1 MAQFFIHRPIFAWVI
16 ALVIMLAGILTL
28 TKMPIAQYPTIA
40 PPTVTISATYPG
52 ASASTVENTVTQII
66 EQQMN
71 GLDGLRYISSN
82 SAGNGQASIQLNFE
96 QGVDPDIAQV
106 QVQNKLQSA
115 TALLPEDVQRQGVKV
130 TKSGA
135 SFLQVLAFYSESDSL
150 SADDIKD
157 YVNSNISEPLS
168 RVAGVGEVQ
177 VFGGSYA
184 MRIWLDPAK
193 LTSLGITPSD
203 VAAAIRA
210 QNSQVAVGQL
220 GGAPSIEG
228 QVLNA
233 TVNAQSMLTTP
244 EQFKNI
250 FLRNTSDGA
259 QVRLGDVARVELGAD
274 TYQFDSKFNGK
285 PAGGV
290 AIKLATGANALD
302 TSEAVEARMVE
313 LRKNYPTGMKDKLA
327 FDTTPFIK
335 ISIESVVHTLI
346 EAIILVFFVMF
357 LFLQN
362 WRATIIP
369 TMAVPVVVLGTFA
382 IINIFGFSI
391 NTLTMFAMVL
401 AIGLLVDDAIV
412 VVENV
417 ERVMQEDHLDPVAAT
432 ELSMKQITGALI
444 GMTSVLTAVFVPMS
458 FFGGTTGVIYRQ
470 FSITLVTAM
479 VLSLVVAVTFTPAL
493 CATILKQHNPNKK
506 PSNNIFARFFRWF
519 NAAFDRTAEKYQTGV
534 NFMTHH
540 KLFSGI
546 VYAAVIG
553 VLVVLFKMLPSSFLP
568 EEDQGVVMTLVQLPP
583 NATLDRTD
591 KVINTMTH
599 YFMENEKASVESVF
613 SVSGFSFTGIGQNA
627 GLAFVKLKDWEKRT
641 TPEQQIGSLIQRGMA
656 LNMIAKDASYVM
668 PLQLPAM
675 PELGVTAGFNFQLK
689 ASAGQSHE
697 QLLAARNTI
706 LGLAA
711 QDKRLAGVR
720 PNGQEDT
727 PQYQINIDQAQA
739 GAMGVSIADIN
750 STMSM
755 AWGGSYI
762 NDFIDRGRVKKV
774 YVQGEAHARMMPE
787 DLNKWYVRNNKG
799 EMIPFSSFAT
809 GTWTYGSPRLERY
822 NGIASMNIQGSPAP
836 GTSSGDAMLAMEEIV
851 AKLPS
856 MGLQGFD
863 YEWTGLSLEERES
876 GSQAP
881 FLYALSLL
889 IVFLCLAALYESWSV
904 PFSIL
909 LVVPLGVVGAI
920 ILTMFGHT
928 GLFGGITLFGRTY
941 FAPDANLS
949 NNIYFQVALI
959 AVIGLSAKNAILI
972 VEFAKELQEKGESLF
987 DATLH
992 AAKMRLRPII
1002 MTTLAFGFGVLPL
1015 ALSSGAGA
1023 GSQHSVGYGVLGGVI
1038 TSTLL
1043 GIFFI
1048 PVFFVWVRSIFK
1060 YKPKNQNLQE
1070 HKS

>member
-28 TKMPIAQYPTIA
+28 TKMPVAQYPTIA

-52 ASASTVENTVTQII
+52 ASAQTVENTVTQII

-82 SAGNGQASIQLNFE
+82 SAGNGQASINLNFE
-96 QGVDPDIAQV
+96 QGIDPDIAQV

-115 TALLPEDVQRQGVKV
+115 TALLPEDVQRQGVRV

-135 SFLQVLAFYSESDSL
+135 SFMQVVAFYSPDGSL
-150 SADDIKD
+150 SASDIKD

-168 RVAGVGEVQ
+168 RVAGVGEVT

-193 LTSLGITPSD
+193 LTSFNLTPSD
-203 VAAAIRA
+203 VAAAIRS
-210 QNSQVAVGQL
+210 QNAQVAVGQL
-220 GGAPSIEG
+220 GGAPAVQG

-233 TVNAQSMLTTP
+233 TVNAQSMLQTP

-250 FLRNTSDGA
+250 FLKNAADGA
-259 QVRLGDVARVELGAD
+259 QVRLSDVARVELGSD
-274 TYQFDSKFNGK
+274 NYQFDSKFNGN

-302 TSEAVEARMVE
+302 TAAAVEKRLSE
-313 LRKNYPTGMKDKLA
+313 LRVNYPSGLKDKLA
-327 FDTTPFIK
+327 YDTTPFIK
-335 ISIESVVHTLI
+335 LSIESVVHTLI
-346 EAIILVFFVMF
+346 EAVVLVFIVMF

-369 TMAVPVVVLGTFA
+369 TLAVPVVVLGTFA
-382 IINIFGFSI
+382 VINIFGFSI

-417 ERVMQEDHLDPVAAT
+417 ERVMQEEHLEPVPAT
-432 ELSMKQITGALI
+432 EKSMGQISGALI
-444 GMTSVLTAVFVPMS
+444 GITSVLTAVFVPMA

-479 VLSLVVAVTFTPAL
+479 ILSLIVALTFTPAL
-493 CATILKQHNPNKK
+493 CATLLKQHDPNKEQ
-506 PSNNIFARFFRWF
+506 SNSIFARFFRGF
-519 NAAFDRTAEKYQTGV
+519 NSGFEKLSEKYQGGV
-534 NFMTHH
+534 NRMTHH
-540 KLFSGI
+540 KFFSGVIYI
-546 VYAAVIG
+546 VVIAA
-553 VLVVLFKMLPSSFLP
+553 LVGLYKMLPSSFLP

-583 NATLDRTD
+583 SASLERTD
-591 KVINTMTH
+591 KVITTMTD
-599 YFMENEKASVESVF
+599 YFLNKEKEHVESIF
-613 SVSGFSFTGIGQNA
+613 TVSGFSFTGVGQNA
-627 GLAFVKLKDWEKRT
+627 GLAFIKLKDWSERT
-641 TPEQQIGSLIQRGMA
+641 TPESQIGAIIQRGMA
-656 LNMIAKDASYVM
+656 LNMIVKDASYIM

-675 PELGVTAGFNFQLK
+675 PELGVSSGFDIQLK
-689 ASAGQSHE
+689 DVSGQGHE
-697 QLLAARNTI
+697 KLIAARNAI
-706 LGLAA
+706 LGMAS

-727 PQYQINIDQAQA
+727 PQYKITVDQAQA
-739 GAMGVSIADIN
+739 GAMGVSISDIN

-762 NDFIDRGRVKKV
+762 NDFVDRGRVKKV
-774 YVQGEAHARMMPE
+774 YVQGEADTRMMPE

-799 EMIPFSSFAT
+799 EMVPFSAFAK
-809 GTWTYGSPRLERY
+809 GEWTYGSPRLERY
-822 NGIASMNIQGSPAP
+822 NGVSSVNIQGSPAP
-836 GTSSGDAMLAMEEIV
+836 GVSSGDAMLAMEEIIG
-851 AKLPS
+851 KLPS

-863 YEWTGLSLEERES
+863 YEWTGLSLEERDS
-876 GSQAP
+876 GNQTVP
-881 FLYALSLL
+881 LLILSLL
-889 IVFLCLAALYESWSV
+889 IVFLCLSALYESWAIPISV
-904 PFSIL
+904 L
-909 LVVPLGVVGAI
+909 LVVPLGIIGAF
-920 ILTMFGHT
+920 TMTWLGMVIK
-928 GLFGGITLFGRTY
+928 GD
-941 FAPDANLS
+941 PNLS
-949 NNIYFQVALI
+949 FNIYFQVAI
-959 AVIGLSAKNAILI
+959 VAVIGLSAKNAILI
-972 VEFAKELQEKGESLF
+972 VEFAKELQEKGEELF
-987 DATLH
+987 EATLH

-1015 ALSSGAGA
+1015 ALASGAGA

-1038 TSTLL
+1038 SSTLL

-1048 PVFFVWVRSIFK
+1048 PVFFVWIRSIFK
-1060 YKPKNQNLQE
+1060 YKPKTLNTQE
-1070 HKS
+1070 H

>member
-16 ALVIMLAGILTL
+16 ALVIMLAGVITL
-28 TKMPIAQYPTIA
+28 TNMPVAQYPTIA

-52 ASASTVENTVTQII
+52 ASAQTVENTVTQII

-82 SAGNGQASIQLNFE
+82 SAGNGQASINLNFE
-96 QGVDPDIAQV
+96 QGIDPDIAQV

-135 SFLQVLAFYSESDSL
+135 SFMQVVAFYSPDESL
-150 SADDIKD
+150 SASDIKD

-193 LTSLGITPSD
+193 MTSLQVTPSD
-203 VAAAIRA
+203 IATAINA

-220 GGAPSIEG
+220 GGAPSIQG

-233 TVNAQSMLTTP
+233 TVNAQSMLQTP
-244 EQFKNI
+244 EQFRNI
-250 FLRNTSDGA
+250 FLKNTASGA
-259 QVRLGDVARVELGAD
+259 QVRLSDVARVELGSD
-274 TYQFDSKFNGK
+274 NYQFDSKFNGK

-302 TSEAVEARMVE
+302 TAAAVEKRLSE
-313 LRKNYPTGMKDKLA
+313 LRKNYPDGLKDKLA
-327 FDTTPFIK
+327 YDTTPFIK
-335 ISIESVVHTLI
+335 LSIESVVHTLI
-346 EAIILVFFVMF
+346 EAIILVFIVMF

-369 TMAVPVVVLGTFA
+369 TLAVPVVVLGTFA
-382 IINIFGFSI
+382 VINIFGFSI

-417 ERVMQEDHLDPVAAT
+417 ERVMQEEHLDPVVAT
-432 ELSMKQITGALI
+432 EKSMQQISGALVGI
-444 GMTSVLTAVFVPMS
+444 TSVLTAVFVPMA

-479 VLSLVVAVTFTPAL
+479 ILSLIVALTFTPAL
-493 CATILKQHNPNKK
+493 CATLLKQHDANK
-506 PSNNIFARFFRWF
+506 PESNNIFARFFRWF
-519 NAAFDRTAEKYQTGV
+519 NNSFEKLSVKYQGGV
-534 NFMTHH
+534 NRMTHH
-540 KLFSGI
+540 KVFSGV
-546 VYAAVIG
+546 VYLLVIAG
-553 VLVVLFKMLPSSFLP
+553 LVGLYKALPSSFLP
-568 EEDQGVVMTLVQLPP
+568 DEDQGVVMTLVQLPP
-583 NATLDRTD
+583 SASLERTD
-591 KVINTMTH
+591 KVITTMTD
-599 YFMENEKASVESVF
+599 YFMNKEKEHVESIF
-613 SVSGFSFTGIGQNA
+613 TVSGFSFTGVGQNA
-627 GLAFVKLKDWEKRT
+627 GLAFIKLKDWSERT
-641 TPEQQIGSLIQRGMA
+641 SPESQIGAIIQRGMA
-656 LNMIAKDASYVM
+656 LNMIVKDASYIM

-675 PELGVTAGFNFQLK
+675 PELGVSAGFDIQLK
-689 ASAGQSHE
+689 DASGQGHE
-697 QLLAARNTI
+697 KLIAARNAI
-706 LGLAA
+706 LGMAA

-727 PQYQINIDQAQA
+727 PQYQISIDQAQA

-750 STMSM
+750 TTMSI

-762 NDFIDRGRVKKV
+762 NDFVDRGRVKKV
-774 YVQGEAHARMMPE
+774 YVQGEANARMMPE
-787 DLNKWYVRNNKG
+787 DLNKWYVRNSSG
-799 EMIPFSSFAT
+799 TMVPFSAFAT
-809 GTWTYGSPRLERY
+809 GEWTYGSPRLERY
-822 NGIASMNIQGSPAP
+822 NGVSSVNIQGTPAP
-836 GTSSGDAMLAMEEIV
+836 GVSSGDAMIAMEEIIG
-851 AKLPS
+851 KLPS
-856 MGLQGFD
+856 MGLDGFD
-863 YEWTGLSLEERES
+863 YEWTGLSLEERDS
-876 GSQAP
+876 GSQTGP
-881 FLYALSLL
+881 LLILSML
-889 IVFLCLAALYESWSV
+889 IVFLCLSALYESWSIPV
-904 PFSIL
+904 SVL
-909 LVVPLGVVGAI
+909 LVVPLGIIGAFTLTWLGMI
-920 ILTMFGHT
+920 IKGD
-928 GLFGGITLFGRTY
+928 
-941 FAPDANLS
+941 PNLS
-949 NNIYFQVALI
+949 FNIYFQVAI
-959 AVIGLSAKNAILI
+959 VAVIGLSAKNAILI
-972 VEFAKELQEKGESLF
+972 VEFAKELQEKGEDLF

-1015 ALSSGAGA
+1015 ALSAGAGA

-1038 TSTLL
+1038 SSTLL

-1048 PVFFVWVRSIFK
+1048 PVFFVWIRSIFK
-1060 YKPKNQNLQE
+1060 YKPKTQNNQEQT
-1070 HKS
+1070 S

>member
-28 TKMPIAQYPTIA
+28 TKMPVAQYPTIA

-52 ASASTVENTVTQII
+52 ASAKTVENTVTQII

-82 SAGNGQASIQLNFE
+82 SAGNGQASINLNFE
-96 QGVDPDIAQV
+96 QGIDPDIAQV

-115 TALLPEDVQRQGVKV
+115 TALLPEDVQRQGVRV

-135 SFLQVLAFYSESDSL
+135 SFMQVIAFYSPDNNL
-150 SADDIKD
+150 SASDIKD

-193 LTSLGITPSD
+193 LTSFNLTPAD

-210 QNSQVAVGQL
+210 QNAQVAVGQL
-220 GGAPSIEG
+220 GGAPATSG

-233 TVNAQSMLTTP
+233 TVNAQSMLQTP

-250 FLRNTSDGA
+250 FLKNTAAGA
-259 QVRLGDVARVELGAD
+259 QVRLSDVARVELGSD
-274 TYQFDSKFNGK
+274 NYQFDSKFNGN

-302 TSEAVEARMVE
+302 TAKAVEKRLSE
-313 LRKNYPTGMKDKLA
+313 LRNNYPTGLKDKLA
-327 FDTTPFIK
+327 YDTTPFVK
-335 ISIESVVHTLI
+335 LSIESVVHTLI
-346 EAIILVFFVMF
+346 EAVILVFIVMF

-369 TMAVPVVVLGTFA
+369 TLAVPVVVLGTFA
-382 IINIFGFSI
+382 VINIFGFSI

-417 ERVMQEDHLDPVAAT
+417 ERVMQEEHLEPVPAT
-432 ELSMKQITGALI
+432 EKSMSQISGALI
-444 GMTSVLTAVFVPMS
+444 GITSVLTAVFVPMA

-479 VLSLVVAVTFTPAL
+479 ILSLIVALTFTPAL
-493 CATILKQHNPNKK
+493 CATLLKQHDPNK
-506 PSNNIFARFFRWF
+506 PESNNIFARFFRWF
-519 NAAFDRTAEKYQTGV
+519 NRSFDKLSVKYQGGV
-534 NFMTHH
+534 NRMTHH
-540 KLFSGI
+540 KIFSGV
-546 VYAAVIG
+546 VYIAVIAS
-553 VLVVLFKMLPSSFLP
+553 LVGLYKMLPSSFLP

-583 NATLDRTD
+583 SASLERTD
-591 KVINTMTH
+591 KVITTMTG
-599 YFMENEKASVESVF
+599 YFLNKEKEHVESIF
-613 SVSGFSFTGIGQNA
+613 TVSGFSFTGVGQNA
-627 GLAFVKLKDWEKRT
+627 GLAFIKLKDWSERT
-641 TPEQQIGSLIQRGMA
+641 TPESQIGAIIQRGMA
-656 LNMIAKDASYVM
+656 LNMIVKDASYIM

-675 PELGVTAGFNFQLK
+675 PELGVSSGFDIQLK
-689 ASAGQSHE
+689 DVSGQGHE
-697 QLLAARNTI
+697 KLIAARNAI
-706 LGLAA
+706 LGMAA

-727 PQYQINIDQAQA
+727 PQYQIIVDQAQA
-739 GAMGVSIADIN
+739 GAMGISISDIN

-762 NDFIDRGRVKKV
+762 NDFVDRGRVKKV
-774 YVQGEAHARMMPE
+774 YVQGEADTRMMPE

-799 EMIPFSSFAT
+799 EMVPFSAFAK
-809 GTWTYGSPRLERY
+809 GEWTYGSPRLERY
-822 NGIASMNIQGSPAP
+822 NGVSSVNIQGTPAQ
-836 GTSSGDAMLAMEEIV
+836 GVSSGDAMLAMEEIIG
-851 AKLPS
+851 KLPS

-863 YEWTGLSLEERES
+863 YEWTGLSLEERDS
-876 GSQAP
+876 GNQTLP
-881 FLYALSLL
+881 LLILSLL
-889 IVFLCLAALYESWSV
+889 IVFLCLSALYESWAIPISV
-904 PFSIL
+904 L
-909 LVVPLGVVGAI
+909 LVVPLGIIGAFT
-920 ILTMFGHT
+920 LTWLGMVIKGD
-928 GLFGGITLFGRTY
+928 
-941 FAPDANLS
+941 PNLS
-949 NNIYFQVALI
+949 FNIYFQVAI
-959 AVIGLSAKNAILI
+959 VAVIGLSAKNAILI
-972 VEFAKELQEKGESLF
+972 VEFAKELQEQGEDLF

-1015 ALSSGAGA
+1015 ALASGAGA

-1038 TSTLL
+1038 SSTLL

-1048 PVFFVWVRSIFK
+1048 PVFFVWIRSIFK
-1060 YKPKNQNLQE
+1060 YKPKTLNTQE
-1070 HKS
+1070 H

>member
-28 TKMPIAQYPTIA
+28 SNMPIAQYPTIA

-52 ASASTVENTVTQII
+52 ASAETVENTVTQII

-82 SAGNGQASIQLNFE
+82 SAGNGSASIALNFE

-115 TALLPEDVQRQGVKV
+115 TALLPEDVQRQGVRV
-130 TKSGA
+130 TKSSA
-135 SFLQVLAFYSESDSL
+135 SFLQVLAFYSPDGSM
-150 SADDIKD
+150 SANDIKD

-193 LTSLGITPSD
+193 MASLQVTPSD
-203 VAAAIRA
+203 IATAIRT
-210 QNSQVAVGQL
+210 QNAQVAVGQL
-220 GGAPSIEG
+220 GGAPAVEG

-233 TVNAQSMLTTP
+233 TVTAQSLLQTP
-244 EQFKNI
+244 EQFSNI
-250 FLRNTSDGA
+250 FLKNTASGA

-274 TYQFDSKFNGK
+274 NYQFDSKFNGK

-302 TSEAVEARMVE
+302 TAQAVEERLKL
-313 LRKNYPTGMKDKLA
+313 LRPNYPQGMVDQLA
-327 FDTTPFIK
+327 FDTTPFIEL
-335 ISIESVVHTLI
+335 SIKSVVKTLI
-346 EAIILVFFVMF
+346 EAIILVFLVMF

-382 IINIFGFSI
+382 VINMFGFSI

-417 ERVMQEDHLDPVAAT
+417 ERVMVEEHLDPVAAT
-432 ELSMKQITGALI
+432 EKSMKQISGALI
-444 GMTSVLTAVFVPMS
+444 GITSVLSAVFVPMA

-470 FSITLVTAM
+470 FSVTLVTAM
-479 VLSLVVAVTFTPAL
+479 VLSLIVALTFTPAL
-493 CATILKQHNPNKK
+493 CATMLKQHDPNK
-506 PSNNIFARFFRWF
+506 PESNGLFARFFRWF
-519 NAAFDRTAEKYQTGV
+519 NRSFEKMSVKYQGGV
-534 NFMTHH
+534 NRMTHS
-540 KLFSGI
+540 KIFSGI
-546 VYAAVIG
+546 IYGA
-553 VLVVLFKMLPSSFLP
+553 VLVVIVLLFQKLPSSFLP
-568 EEDQGVVMTLVQLPP
+568 DEDQGVVMTLVQLPP
-583 NATLDRTD
+583 NASLERTD
-591 KVINTMTH
+591 KVISTMTN
-599 YFMENEKASVESVF
+599 YFLENEKEHVESVF
-613 SVSGFSFTGIGQNA
+613 SVAGFSFTGVGQNA
-627 GLAFVKLKDWEKRT
+627 GLAFIKLKDWSERT
-641 TPEQQIGSLIQRGMA
+641 SPESQIGAIIQRGMA
-656 LNMIAKDASYVM
+656 LNMIVKDASYIM

-675 PELGVTAGFNFQLK
+675 PELGVSAGFNLQLK
-689 ASAGQSHE
+689 DASGQGHE
-697 QLLAARNTI
+697 KLTMARNII
-706 LGLAA
+706 LGEAA
-711 QDKRLAGVR
+711 KDPRLAGVR

-727 PQYQINIDQAQA
+727 PQYRVIVDHAQA
-739 GAMGVSIADIN
+739 GALGVSIAEIN
-750 STMSM
+750 STMGM

-774 YVQGEAHARMMPE
+774 YVQGEAGSRMMPE
-787 DLNKWYVRNNKG
+787 DLDQWYVRNNRG
-799 EMIPFSSFAT
+799 EMVPFSAFAT
-809 GTWTYGSPRLERY
+809 GEWTYGSPRLERY
-822 NGIASMNIQGSPAP
+822 NGVSSMNIQGTPAP
-836 GTSSGDAMLAMEEIV
+836 GVSSGDAMVAMEEII
-851 AKLPS
+851 AKLPD

-876 GSQAP
+876 GDQAP

-889 IVFLCLAALYESWSV
+889 IVFLCLAALYESWSI
-904 PFSIL
+904 PFSVL
-909 LVVPLGVVGAI
+909 LVVPLGIVGALF
-920 ILTMFGHT
+920 LTFSGMV
-928 GLFGGITLFGRTY
+928 LFQN
-941 FAPDANLS
+941 PNLS
-949 NNIYFQVALI
+949 NNIYFQVAII

-972 VEFAKELQEKGESLF
+972 VEFAKELQEKGEDLF
-987 DATLH
+987 EATLH

-1038 TSTLL
+1038 SSTLL

-1048 PVFFVWVRSIFK
+1048 PVFYVWIRSIFK
-1060 YKPKNQNLQE
+1060 YKPKQQNHQE
-1070 HKS
+1070 HVS

>member
-1 MAQFFIHRPIFAWVI
+1 MAKFFIHRPIFAWVI
-16 ALVIMLAGILTL
+16 ALVIMLAGILTIS
-28 TKMPIAQYPTIA
+28 KMPIAQYPTIA

-52 ASASTVENTVTQII
+52 ASAATVENTVTQII

-82 SAGNGQASIQLNFE
+82 SDGNGQASIALNFE

-115 TALLPEDVQRQGVKV
+115 TALLPDDVQRQGVRV

-135 SFLQVLAFYSESDSL
+135 SFLQVLAFYSPDGSL
-150 SADDIKD
+150 TADDIKD

-193 LTSLGITPSD
+193 MASLQVTPSD
-203 VAAAIRA
+203 VAQAIRT
-210 QNSQVAVGQL
+210 QNAQVAVGQL
-220 GGAPSIEG
+220 GGAPQIEG

-233 TVNAQSMLTTP
+233 TVNAQSLLQTP
-244 EQFKNI
+244 EQFENI
-250 FLRNTSDGA
+250 FLKNTTSGA

-274 TYQFDSKFNGK
+274 NYQFDSKFNGK

-302 TSEAVEARMVE
+302 TAEAVEERLKQ
-313 LRKNYPTGMKDKLA
+313 LRPNYPQGMVDTLA
-327 FDTTPFIK
+327 FDTTPFIQL
-335 ISIESVVHTLI
+335 SIESVVHTLI
-346 EAIILVFFVMF
+346 EAVILVFIVMF

-417 ERVMQEDHLDPVAAT
+417 ERVMAEEHLDPVSAT
-432 ELSMKQITGALI
+432 EKSMKQISGALI
-444 GMTSVLTAVFVPMS
+444 GITSVLSAVFVPMA
-458 FFGGTTGVIYRQ
+458 FFGGSTGVIYRQ

-479 VLSLVVAVTFTPAL
+479 VLSLVVALTFTPAL
-493 CATILKQHNPNKK
+493 CATILKQHDPNK
-506 PSNNIFARFFRWF
+506 PQSNNPAARFFRWF
-519 NAAFDRTAEKYQTGV
+519 NHSFDRVSVKYQGGV
-534 NFMTHH
+534 NRMTHH
-540 KLFSGI
+540 KIFSGI
-546 VYAAVIG
+546 IYAVVIG
-553 VLVVLFKMLPSSFLP
+553 IIVLIFQKLPSSFLP
-568 EEDQGVVMTLVQLPP
+568 DEDQGVVMTLVQLPP
-583 NATLDRTD
+583 NATLERTD
-591 KVINTMTH
+591 KVINTMTG
-599 YFMENEKASVESVF
+599 YFLENEKDHVQSVF
-613 SVSGFSFTGIGQNA
+613 SVAGFSFTGVGQNA
-627 GLAFVKLKDWEKRT
+627 GLAFIKLKDWSERT
-641 TPEQQIGSLIQRGMA
+641 TPESQVGAIIQRGMA
-656 LNMIAKDASYVM
+656 LNMIVKDASYIM

-675 PELGVTAGFNFQLK
+675 PELGVSAGFNMQLK
-689 ASAGQSHE
+689 AASGQSHE
-697 QLLAARNTI
+697 QLLAARNTV
-706 LGLAA
+706 LGMAA

-720 PNGQEDT
+720 PNGQEDN
-727 PQYQINIDQAQA
+727 PQYRVIVDHAQA
-739 GAMGVSIADIN
+739 GALGVSISEIN

-762 NDFIDRGRVKKV
+762 NDFLDRGRVKKV
-774 YVQGEAHARMMPE
+774 YVQGEASSRMMPE
-787 DLNKWYVRNNKG
+787 DLNQWYVRNNRG
-799 EMIPFSSFAT
+799 EMVPFSAFAT
-809 GTWTYGSPRLERY
+809 GEWTYGSPRLERY
-822 NGIASMNIQGSPAP
+822 NGVSAMNIQGTPAP
-836 GTSSGDAMLAMEEIV
+836 GVSSGDAMRAMEEII
-851 AKLPS
+851 AKLPE
-856 MGLQGFD
+856 MGMQGFD

-876 GSQAP
+876 GAQAP

-889 IVFLCLAALYESWSV
+889 IVFLCLAALYESWSI
-904 PFSIL
+904 PFSVL
-909 LVVPLGVVGAI
+909 LVVPLGIVGALL
-920 ILTMFGHT
+920 LT
-928 GLFGGITLFGRTY
+928 FGGMILFKD
-941 FAPDANLS
+941 PNLS
-949 NNIYFQVALI
+949 NNIYFQVAII

-972 VEFAKELQEKGESLF
+972 VEFAKELQEQGEELF

-1015 ALSSGAGA
+1015 ALASGAGA

-1038 TSTLL
+1038 SSTLL

-1048 PVFFVWVRSIFK
+1048 PVFYVWIRSIFK
-1060 YKPKNQNLQE
+1060 YKPKQQNQE
-1070 HKS
+1070 YKS

>member
-52 ASASTVENTVTQII
+52 ASAETVENTVTQII

-82 SAGNGQASIQLNFE
+82 SAGNGSSSISLNFE

-115 TALLPEDVQRQGVKV
+115 TALLPEDVQRQGVRV

-135 SFLQVLAFYSESDSL
+135 SFLQVLAFYSPDGSMN
-150 SADDIKD
+150 ADDIKD

-193 LTSLGITPSD
+193 MASLQVTPSD
-203 VAAAIRA
+203 IATAIRT
-210 QNSQVAVGQL
+210 QNAQVAVGQL
-220 GGAPSIEG
+220 GGAPAVEG

-233 TVNAQSMLTTP
+233 TVTAQSLLQTP
-244 EQFKNI
+244 EQFSNI
-250 FLRNTSDGA
+250 FLKNTTSGA

-274 TYQFDSKFNGK
+274 NYQFDSKFNGK

-302 TSEAVEARMVE
+302 TAQAVEERLE
-313 LRKNYPTGMKDKLA
+313 QLRPNYPQGMVDQLA
-327 FDTTPFIK
+327 FDTTPFIEL
-335 ISIESVVHTLI
+335 SIKSVVKTLI
-346 EAIILVFFVMF
+346 EAIILVFLVMF

-382 IINIFGFSI
+382 VINVFGFSI

-417 ERVMQEDHLDPVAAT
+417 ERVMVEEHLDPVSAT
-432 ELSMKQITGALI
+432 EKSMKQISGALI
-444 GMTSVLTAVFVPMS
+444 GITSVLSAVFVPMA

-479 VLSLVVAVTFTPAL
+479 VLSLIVALTFTPAL
-493 CATILKQHNPNKK
+493 CATLLKQHDPNK
-506 PSNNIFARFFRWF
+506 PQSNGIFARFFRWF
-519 NAAFDRTAEKYQTGV
+519 NSSFDKVSVKYQGGV
-534 NFMTHH
+534 NRMTHS
-540 KLFSGI
+540 KIFSGV
-546 VYAAVIG
+546 VYA
-553 VLVVLFKMLPSSFLP
+553 VVLGIIVLLFQKLPSSFLP
-568 EEDQGVVMTLVQLPP
+568 DEDQGVVMTLVQLPP
-583 NATLDRTD
+583 NATLERTD
-591 KVINTMTH
+591 KVVSTMTN
-599 YFMENEKASVESVF
+599 YFLENEKEHVESVF
-613 SVSGFSFTGIGQNA
+613 SVAGFSFTGVGQNA
-627 GLAFVKLKDWEKRT
+627 GLAFIKLKDWSERHS
-641 TPEQQIGSLIQRGMA
+641 PESQVGAIIQRGMA
-656 LNMIAKDASYVM
+656 LNMIVKDASYIM

-675 PELGVTAGFNFQLK
+675 PELGVSAGFNLQLK
-689 ASAGQSHE
+689 AASGQSHD

-711 QDKRLAGVR
+711 QDSRLAGVR

-727 PQYQINIDQAQA
+727 PQYRVIVDHAQA
-739 GAMGVSIADIN
+739 GALGVSVAEIN
-750 STMSM
+750 STMGI

-774 YVQGEAHARMMPE
+774 YVQGEAGSRMMPE
-787 DLNKWYVRNNKG
+787 DLDQWYVRNNRG
-799 EMIPFSSFAT
+799 EMVPFSAFAT
-809 GTWTYGSPRLERY
+809 GEWTYGSPRLERY
-822 NGIASMNIQGSPAP
+822 NGVSSMNIQGTPAP
-836 GTSSGDAMLAMEEIV
+836 GISSGDAMVAMEEIV
-851 AKLPS
+851 AKLPE

-863 YEWTGLSLEERES
+863 FEWTGLSLEERES
-876 GSQAP
+876 GAQAP

-889 IVFLCLAALYESWSV
+889 IVFLCLAALYESWSI
-904 PFSIL
+904 PFSVL
-909 LVVPLGVVGAI
+909 LVVPLGIVGALL
-920 ILTMFGHT
+920 LT
-928 GLFGGITLFGRTY
+928 FGGMVLLQN
-941 FAPDANLS
+941 PNLS
-949 NNIYFQVALI
+949 NNIYFQVAII

-972 VEFAKELQEKGESLF
+972 VEFAKELQEQGEELF
-987 DATLH
+987 EATLH

-1015 ALSSGAGA
+1015 ALASGAGA

-1038 TSTLL
+1038 SSTLL

-1048 PVFFVWVRSIFK
+1048 PVFYVWIRSVFK
-1060 YKPKNQNLQE
+1060 YKPKQQNQE
-1070 HKS
+1070 YKS

>member
-28 TKMPIAQYPTIA
+28 TKMPVAQYPTIA

-52 ASASTVENTVTQII
+52 ASAQTVENTVTQII

-82 SAGNGQASIQLNFE
+82 SAGNGQASINLNFE
-96 QGVDPDIAQV
+96 QGIDPDIAQV

-115 TALLPEDVQRQGVKV
+115 TALLPEDVQRQGVRV

-135 SFLQVLAFYSESDSL
+135 SFMQVVAFYSPDGSL
-150 SADDIKD
+150 SASDIKD

-168 RVAGVGEVQ
+168 RVAGVGEVT

-193 LTSLGITPSD
+193 LTSFNLTPSD
-203 VAAAIRA
+203 VAAAIRS
-210 QNSQVAVGQL
+210 QNAQVAVGQL
-220 GGAPSIEG
+220 GGAPAVQG

-233 TVNAQSMLTTP
+233 TVNAQSMLQTP

-250 FLRNTSDGA
+250 FLKNAADGA
-259 QVRLGDVARVELGAD
+259 QVRLSDVARVELGSD
-274 TYQFDSKFNGK
+274 NYQFDSKFNGN

-302 TSEAVEARMVE
+302 TAAAVEKRLSE
-313 LRKNYPTGMKDKLA
+313 LRVNYPSGLKDKLA
-327 FDTTPFIK
+327 YDTTPFIK
-335 ISIESVVHTLI
+335 LSIESVVHTLI
-346 EAIILVFFVMF
+346 EAVVLVFIVMF

-369 TMAVPVVVLGTFA
+369 TLAVPVVVLGTFA
-382 IINIFGFSI
+382 VINIFGFSI

-417 ERVMQEDHLDPVAAT
+417 ERVMQEEHLEPVPAT
-432 ELSMKQITGALI
+432 EKSMGQISGALI
-444 GMTSVLTAVFVPMS
+444 GITSVLTAVFVPMA

-479 VLSLVVAVTFTPAL
+479 ILSLIVALTFTPAL
-493 CATILKQHNPNKK
+493 CATLLKQHDPNKEQ
-506 PSNNIFARFFRWF
+506 SNSIFARFFRGF
-519 NAAFDRTAEKYQTGV
+519 NSGFEKLSEKYQGGV
-534 NFMTHH
+534 NRMTHH
-540 KLFSGI
+540 KLFSGVIYI
-546 VYAAVIG
+546 VVIAA
-553 VLVVLFKMLPSSFLP
+553 LVGLYKMLPSSFLP

-583 NATLDRTD
+583 SASLERTD
-591 KVINTMTH
+591 KVITTMTD
-599 YFMENEKASVESVF
+599 YFLNKEKEHVESIF
-613 SVSGFSFTGIGQNA
+613 TVSGFSFTGVGQNA
-627 GLAFVKLKDWEKRT
+627 GLAFIKLKDWSERT
-641 TPEQQIGSLIQRGMA
+641 TPESQIGAIIQRGMA
-656 LNMIAKDASYVM
+656 LNMIVKDASYIM

-675 PELGVTAGFNFQLK
+675 PELGVSSGFDIQLK
-689 ASAGQSHE
+689 DVSGQGHE
-697 QLLAARNTI
+697 KLIAARNAI
-706 LGLAA
+706 LGMAS

-727 PQYQINIDQAQA
+727 PQYRITVDQAQA
-739 GAMGVSIADIN
+739 GAMGVSISDIN

-762 NDFIDRGRVKKV
+762 NDFVDRGRVKKV
-774 YVQGEAHARMMPE
+774 YVQGEADTRMMPE

-799 EMIPFSSFAT
+799 EMVPFSAFAK
-809 GTWTYGSPRLERY
+809 GEWTYGSPRLERY
-822 NGIASMNIQGSPAP
+822 NGVSSVNIQGSPAP
-836 GTSSGDAMLAMEEIV
+836 GVSSGDAMLAMEEIIG
-851 AKLPS
+851 KLPS

-863 YEWTGLSLEERES
+863 YEWTGLSLEERDS
-876 GSQAP
+876 GNQTVP
-881 FLYALSLL
+881 LLILSLL
-889 IVFLCLAALYESWSV
+889 IVFLCLSALYESWAIPISV
-904 PFSIL
+904 L
-909 LVVPLGVVGAI
+909 LVVPLGIIGAF
-920 ILTMFGHT
+920 TMTWLGMVIK
-928 GLFGGITLFGRTY
+928 GD
-941 FAPDANLS
+941 PNLS
-949 NNIYFQVALI
+949 FNIYFQVAI
-959 AVIGLSAKNAILI
+959 VAVIGLSAKNAILI
-972 VEFAKELQEKGESLF
+972 VEFAKELQEKGEELF
-987 DATLH
+987 EATLH

-1015 ALSSGAGA
+1015 ALASGAGA

-1038 TSTLL
+1038 SSTLL

-1048 PVFFVWVRSIFK
+1048 PVFFVWIRSIFK
-1060 YKPKNQNLQE
+1060 YKPKTLNTQE
-1070 HKS
+1070 H

>member
-28 TKMPIAQYPTIA
+28 TKMPVAQYPTIA

-52 ASASTVENTVTQII
+52 ASAQTVENTVTQII

-82 SAGNGQASIQLNFE
+82 SAGNGQASINLNFE
-96 QGVDPDIAQV
+96 QGIDPDIAQV

-115 TALLPEDVQRQGVKV
+115 TALLPADVQRQGVKV

-135 SFLQVLAFYSESDSL
+135 SFLQVIAFYSPDNSL
-150 SADDIKD
+150 SASDIKD

-168 RVAGVGEVQ
+168 RVAGVGELQ

-193 LTSLGITPSD
+193 LTSFNLTPSD
-203 VAAAIRA
+203 VAAAIRS
-210 QNSQVAVGQL
+210 QNAQVAVGQL
-220 GGAPSIEG
+220 GGAPAVQG

-233 TVNAQSMLTTP
+233 TVNAQSMLQTP

-250 FLRNTSDGA
+250 FLKNAADGA
-259 QVRLGDVARVELGAD
+259 QVRLSDVARVELGSD
-274 TYQFDSKFNGK
+274 NYQFDSKFNGN

-302 TSEAVEARMVE
+302 TAAAVEKRLSE
-313 LRKNYPTGMKDKLA
+313 LRVNYPSSLKDKLA
-327 FDTTPFIK
+327 YDTTPFIK
-335 ISIESVVHTLI
+335 LSIESVVHTLI
-346 EAIILVFFVMF
+346 EAVVLVFIVMF

-369 TMAVPVVVLGTFA
+369 TLAVPVVVLGTFA
-382 IINIFGFSI
+382 VINIFGFSI

-417 ERVMQEDHLDPVAAT
+417 ERVMQEEHLEPVPAT
-432 ELSMKQITGALI
+432 EKSMGQISGALI
-444 GMTSVLTAVFVPMS
+444 GITSVLTAVFVPMA

-479 VLSLVVAVTFTPAL
+479 ILSLIVALTFTPAL
-493 CATILKQHNPNKK
+493 CATLLKQHDPNKEQ
-506 PSNNIFARFFRWF
+506 SNSIFARFFRGF
-519 NAAFDRTAEKYQTGV
+519 NSGFEKLSEKYQGGV
-534 NFMTHH
+534 NRMTHH
-540 KLFSGI
+540 KLFSGVIYI
-546 VYAAVIG
+546 VVIAA
-553 VLVVLFKMLPSSFLP
+553 LVGLYKMLPSSFLP

-583 NATLDRTD
+583 SASLERTD
-591 KVINTMTH
+591 KVITTMTD
-599 YFMENEKASVESVF
+599 YFLNKEKEHVESIF
-613 SVSGFSFTGIGQNA
+613 TVSGFSFTGVGQNA
-627 GLAFVKLKDWEKRT
+627 GLAFIKLKDWSERT
-641 TPEQQIGSLIQRGMA
+641 TPESQIGAIIQRGMA
-656 LNMIAKDASYVM
+656 LNMIVKDASYIM

-675 PELGVTAGFNFQLK
+675 PELGVSSGFDIQLK
-689 ASAGQSHE
+689 DVSGQGHE
-697 QLLAARNTI
+697 KLIAARNAI
-706 LGLAA
+706 LGMAS

-727 PQYQINIDQAQA
+727 PQYKITVDQAQA
-739 GAMGVSIADIN
+739 GAMGVSISDIN

-762 NDFIDRGRVKKV
+762 NDFVDRGRVKKV
-774 YVQGEAHARMMPE
+774 YVQGEADTRMMPE

-799 EMIPFSSFAT
+799 EMVPFSAFAK
-809 GTWTYGSPRLERY
+809 GEWTYGSPRLERY
-822 NGIASMNIQGSPAP
+822 NGVSSVNIQGSPAP
-836 GTSSGDAMLAMEEIV
+836 GVSSGDAMLAMEEIIG
-851 AKLPS
+851 KLPS

-863 YEWTGLSLEERES
+863 YEWTGLSLEERDS
-876 GSQAP
+876 GNQTVP
-881 FLYALSLL
+881 LLILSLL
-889 IVFLCLAALYESWSV
+889 IVFLCLSALYESWAIPISV
-904 PFSIL
+904 L
-909 LVVPLGVVGAI
+909 LVVPLGIIGAF
-920 ILTMFGHT
+920 TMTWLGMVIK
-928 GLFGGITLFGRTY
+928 GD
-941 FAPDANLS
+941 PNLS
-949 NNIYFQVALI
+949 FNIYFQVAI
-959 AVIGLSAKNAILI
+959 VAVIGLSAKNAILI
-972 VEFAKELQEKGESLF
+972 VEFAKELQEKGEELF
-987 DATLH
+987 EATLH

-1015 ALSSGAGA
+1015 ALASGAGA

-1038 TSTLL
+1038 SSTLL

-1048 PVFFVWVRSIFK
+1048 PVFFVWIRSIFK
-1060 YKPKNQNLQE
+1060 YKPKTLNTQE
-1070 HKS
+1070 H

>member
-28 TKMPIAQYPTIA
+28 TKMPVAQYPTIA

-52 ASASTVENTVTQII
+52 ASAETVENTVTQII

-82 SAGNGQASIQLNFE
+82 SAGNGQASINLNFE
-96 QGVDPDIAQV
+96 QGIDPDIAQV

-115 TALLPEDVQRQGVKV
+115 TALLPEDVQRQGVRV

-135 SFLQVLAFYSESDSL
+135 SFMQVIAFYSPDNSL
-150 SADDIKD
+150 SASDIKD

-168 RVAGVGEVQ
+168 RVAGVGELQ

-193 LTSLGITPSD
+193 LTSFNLTPSD
-203 VAAAIRA
+203 VAAAIRS
-210 QNSQVAVGQL
+210 QNAQVAVGQL
-220 GGAPSIEG
+220 GGAPAVQG
-228 QVLNA
+228 QILNA
-233 TVNAQSMLTTP
+233 TVNAQSMLQTP
-244 EQFKNI
+244 EQFRNI
-250 FLRNTSDGA
+250 FLKNTADGA
-259 QVRLGDVARVELGAD
+259 QVRLSDVARVELGSD
-274 TYQFDSKFNGK
+274 NYQFDSKFNGN

-302 TSEAVEARMVE
+302 TAKAVEKRLSE
-313 LRKNYPTGMKDKLA
+313 LRNNYPSGLKDKLA
-327 FDTTPFIK
+327 YDTTPFIK
-335 ISIESVVHTLI
+335 LSIESVVHTLI
-346 EAIILVFFVMF
+346 EAVVLVFIVMF

-369 TMAVPVVVLGTFA
+369 TLAVPVVVLGTFA
-382 IINIFGFSI
+382 VINIFGFSI

-417 ERVMQEDHLDPVAAT
+417 ERVMQEEHLEPVAAT
-432 ELSMKQITGALI
+432 EKSMSQISGALI
-444 GMTSVLTAVFVPMS
+444 GITSVLTAVFVPMA

-479 VLSLVVAVTFTPAL
+479 ILSLIVALTFTPAL
-493 CATILKQHNPNKK
+493 CATLLKQHDPNKQE
-506 PSNNIFARFFRWF
+506 SNNIFARFFRWF
-519 NAAFDRTAEKYQTGV
+519 NRGFDKLSVKYQGGV
-534 NFMTHH
+534 NRMTHH
-540 KLFSGI
+540 KIFSGI
-546 VYAAVIG
+546 IYIVVIAG
-553 VLVVLFKMLPSSFLP
+553 LVGLYKVLPSSFLP

-583 NATLDRTD
+583 SASLERTD
-591 KVINTMTH
+591 KVITTMTD
-599 YFMENEKASVESVF
+599 YFLHKEKDHVDSIF
-613 SVSGFSFTGIGQNA
+613 TVSGFSFTGVGQNA
-627 GLAFVKLKDWEKRT
+627 GLAFIKLKDWSERT
-641 TPEQQIGSLIQRGMA
+641 TPESQIGAIIQRGMA
-656 LNMIAKDASYVM
+656 LNMIVKDASYIM

-675 PELGVTAGFNFQLK
+675 PELGVSSGFNIQLK
-689 ASAGQSHE
+689 DVSGQGHE
-697 QLLAARNTI
+697 KLIAARNAI
-706 LGLAA
+706 LGMAS

-727 PQYQINIDQAQA
+727 PQYKITVDQAQA
-739 GAMGVSIADIN
+739 GAMGVSISDIN

-762 NDFIDRGRVKKV
+762 NDFVDRGRVKKV
-774 YVQGEAHARMMPE
+774 YVQGEADTRMMPE

-799 EMIPFSSFAT
+799 QMVPFSAFAK
-809 GTWTYGSPRLERY
+809 GEWTYGSPRLERY
-822 NGIASMNIQGSPAP
+822 NGVSSVNIQGTPAP
-836 GTSSGDAMLAMEEIV
+836 GVSSGDAMLAMEEIIG
-851 AKLPS
+851 KLPS

-863 YEWTGLSLEERES
+863 YEWTGLSLEERDS
-876 GSQAP
+876 GNQTLP
-881 FLYALSLL
+881 LLILSLL
-889 IVFLCLAALYESWSV
+889 IVFLCLSALYESWAIPISV
-904 PFSIL
+904 L
-909 LVVPLGVVGAI
+909 LVVPLGIIGAFT
-920 ILTMFGHT
+920 LTWLGMVIKGD
-928 GLFGGITLFGRTY
+928 
-941 FAPDANLS
+941 PNLS
-949 NNIYFQVALI
+949 FNIYFQVAI
-959 AVIGLSAKNAILI
+959 VAVIGLSAKNAILI
-972 VEFAKELQEKGESLF
+972 VEFAKELQEQGEDLF

-1015 ALSSGAGA
+1015 ALASGAGA

-1038 TSTLL
+1038 SSTLL

-1048 PVFFVWVRSIFK
+1048 PVFFVWIRSIFK
-1060 YKPKNQNLQE
+1060 YKPKTLNTQE
-1070 HKS
+1070 H

>member
-16 ALVIMLAGILTL
+16 ALVIMLAGIITL
-28 TKMPIAQYPTIA
+28 TKMPVAQYPTIA

-52 ASASTVENTVTQII
+52 ASAQTVENTVTQII

-82 SAGNGQASIQLNFE
+82 SAGNGQASINLNFA

-115 TALLPEDVQRQGVKV
+115 TALLPADVQRQGVKV

-135 SFLQVLAFYSESDSL
+135 SFLQVIAFYSPDNSL
-150 SADDIKD
+150 SASDIKD

-168 RVAGVGEVQ
+168 RVAGVGELQ

-193 LTSLGITPSD
+193 LTSFNLTPND
-203 VAAAIRA
+203 VATAIRA

-220 GGAPSIEG
+220 GGAPSTAG

-233 TVNAQSMLTTP
+233 TVNAQTMLQTP

-250 FLRNTSDGA
+250 FLKNTSGGA
-259 QVRLGDVARVELGAD
+259 QVRLGDVARVELGSD
-274 TYQFDSKFNGK
+274 NYQFDSKFNGK

-290 AIKLATGANALD
+290 AIRLSTGANALD
-302 TSEAVEARMVE
+302 TAAAVEERLKQ
-313 LRKNYPTGMKDKLA
+313 LRPNYPEGLKDELA
-327 FDTTPFIK
+327 FDTTPFIEL
-335 ISIESVVHTLI
+335 SIKSVVKTLI
-346 EAIILVFFVMF
+346 EAIILVFIVMF

-382 IINIFGFSI
+382 VINMFGFSI

-417 ERVMQEDHLDPVAAT
+417 ERVMQEEHLEPVPAT
-432 ELSMKQITGALI
+432 EKSMSQISGALVGI
-444 GMTSVLTAVFVPMS
+444 TSVLTAVFVPMA
-458 FFGGTTGVIYRQ
+458 FFSGTTGVIYRQ

-479 VLSLVVAVTFTPAL
+479 ILSLIVALTFTPAL
-493 CATILKQHNPNKK
+493 CATLLKQHDPNKQE
-506 PSNNIFARFFRWF
+506 SNNIFARFFRWF
-519 NAAFDRTAEKYQTGV
+519 NRSFERLSEKYQGGV
-534 NFMTHH
+534 NRMTHH
-540 KLFSGI
+540 KLFSGVLYI
-546 VYAAVIG
+546 VVIAA
-553 VLVVLFKMLPSSFLP
+553 LVGIYKVLPSSFLP

-583 NATLDRTD
+583 SASLERTD
-591 KVINTMTH
+591 KVIDTMTG
-599 YFMENEKASVESVF
+599 YFLNKEKENVESIFTVA
-613 SVSGFSFTGIGQNA
+613 GFSFTGVGQNA
-627 GLAFVKLKDWEKRT
+627 GLAFIKLKDWSERT
-641 TPEQQIGSLIQRGMA
+641 TPESQIGAIIQRGMA
-656 LNMIAKDASYVM
+656 LNMIVKDASYIM

-675 PELGVTAGFNFQLK
+675 PELGVASGFDIQLK
-689 ASAGQSHE
+689 DASGQGHE
-697 QLLAARNTI
+697 KLIAARNAI
-706 LGLAA
+706 LGMAS

-727 PQYQINIDQAQA
+727 PQYQITIDQAQA

-762 NDFIDRGRVKKV
+762 NDFVDRGRVKKV
-774 YVQGEAHARMMPE
+774 YVQGEADTRMMPE

-799 EMIPFSSFAT
+799 EMVPFSGFAK
-809 GTWTYGSPRLERY
+809 GEWTYGSPRLERY
-822 NGIASMNIQGSPAP
+822 NGVSSVNIQGTPAP
-836 GTSSGDAMLAMEEIV
+836 GVSSGDAMLAMEEIIG
-851 AKLPS
+851 KLPS
-856 MGLQGFD
+856 MGLTGFD
-863 YEWTGLSLEERES
+863 YEWTGLSLEERDS
-876 GSQAP
+876 GSQTAP
-881 FLYALSLL
+881 LLVLSLL

-904 PFSIL
+904 PVSVL
-909 LVVPLGVVGAI
+909 LVVPLGIVGAFA
-920 ILTMFGHT
+920 LTWLGMLIKGD
-928 GLFGGITLFGRTY
+928 
-941 FAPDANLS
+941 PNLS
-949 NNIYFQVALI
+949 FNIYFQVAI
-959 AVIGLSAKNAILI
+959 VAVIGLSARNAILI
-972 VEFAKELQEKGESLF
+972 VEFAKELQEKGEELF
-987 DATLH
+987 EATLH
-992 AAKMRLRPII
+992 AAKMRLRPIM
-1002 MTTLAFGFGVLPL
+1002 MTTLSFGFGVLPL
-1015 ALSSGAGA
+1015 ALASGAGA

-1038 TSTLL
+1038 SSTLL

-1048 PVFFVWVRSIFK
+1048 PVFFVWIRSIFK
-1060 YKPKNQNLQE
+1060 YKPKTLNTQE
-1070 HKS
+1070 H

>member
-1 MAQFFIHRPIFAWVI
+1 MAKFFIHRPIFAWVI
-16 ALVIMLAGILTL
+16 ALVIMLVGILTIS
-28 TKMPIAQYPTIA
+28 KMPIAQYPTIA

-52 ASASTVENTVTQII
+52 ASAATVENTVTQII

-82 SAGNGQASIQLNFE
+82 SAGNGQASIALNFE

-115 TALLPEDVQRQGVKV
+115 TALLPDDVQRQGVRV

-135 SFLQVLAFYSESDSL
+135 SFLQVLAFYSPDGSL
-150 SADDIKD
+150 TADDIKD

-193 LTSLGITPSD
+193 MASLQVTPSD
-203 VAAAIRA
+203 VAQAIRT
-210 QNSQVAVGQL
+210 QNAQVAVGQL
-220 GGAPSIEG
+220 GGAPQIEG

-233 TVNAQSMLTTP
+233 TVNAQSLLQTP
-244 EQFKNI
+244 EQFENI
-250 FLRNTSDGA
+250 FLKNTTSGA

-274 TYQFDSKFNGK
+274 NYQFDSKFNGK

-302 TSEAVEARMVE
+302 TAEAVEERLKQ
-313 LRKNYPTGMKDKLA
+313 LRPNYPQGMVDTLA
-327 FDTTPFIK
+327 FDTTPFIQL
-335 ISIESVVHTLI
+335 SIESVVHTLI
-346 EAIILVFFVMF
+346 EAVILVFIVMF

-417 ERVMQEDHLDPVAAT
+417 ERVMAEEHLDPVSAT
-432 ELSMKQITGALI
+432 EKSMKQISGALI
-444 GMTSVLTAVFVPMS
+444 GITSVLSAVFVPMA
-458 FFGGTTGVIYRQ
+458 FFGGSTGVIYRQ

-479 VLSLVVAVTFTPAL
+479 VLSLVVALTFTPAL
-493 CATILKQHNPNKK
+493 CATILKQHDPNK
-506 PSNNIFARFFRWF
+506 PQSNNPAARFFRWF
-519 NAAFDRTAEKYQTGV
+519 NHSFDHVSVKYQGGV
-534 NFMTHH
+534 NRMTHH
-540 KLFSGI
+540 KIFSGI
-546 VYAAVIG
+546 IYAVVIG
-553 VLVVLFKMLPSSFLP
+553 IIVLIFQKLPSSFLP
-568 EEDQGVVMTLVQLPP
+568 DEDQGVVMTLVQLPP
-583 NATLDRTD
+583 NATLERTD
-591 KVINTMTH
+591 KVINTMTG
-599 YFMENEKASVESVF
+599 YFLENEKDHVQSVF
-613 SVSGFSFTGIGQNA
+613 SVAGFSFTGVGQNA
-627 GLAFVKLKDWEKRT
+627 GLAFIKLKDWSERT
-641 TPEQQIGSLIQRGMA
+641 TPESQVGAIIQRGMA
-656 LNMIAKDASYVM
+656 LNMIVKDASYIM

-675 PELGVTAGFNFQLK
+675 PELGVSAGFNMQLK
-689 ASAGQSHE
+689 AASGQSHE
-697 QLLAARNTI
+697 QLLAARNTV

-720 PNGQEDT
+720 PNGQEDN
-727 PQYQINIDQAQA
+727 PQYRVIVDHAQA
-739 GAMGVSIADIN
+739 GALGVSISEIN

-762 NDFIDRGRVKKV
+762 NDFLDRGRVKKV
-774 YVQGEAHARMMPE
+774 YVQGEASSRMMPE
-787 DLNKWYVRNNKG
+787 DLNQWYVRNNRG
-799 EMIPFSSFAT
+799 EMVPFSAFAT
-809 GTWTYGSPRLERY
+809 GEWTYGSPRLERY
-822 NGIASMNIQGSPAP
+822 NGVSAMNIQGTPAP
-836 GTSSGDAMLAMEEIV
+836 GVSSGDAMRAMEEII
-851 AKLPS
+851 AKLPE
-856 MGLQGFD
+856 MGMQGFD

-876 GSQAP
+876 GAQAP

-889 IVFLCLAALYESWSV
+889 IVFLCLAALYESWSI
-904 PFSIL
+904 PFSVL
-909 LVVPLGVVGAI
+909 LVVPLGIVGALL
-920 ILTMFGHT
+920 LT
-928 GLFGGITLFGRTY
+928 FGGMILFKD
-941 FAPDANLS
+941 PNLS
-949 NNIYFQVALI
+949 NNIYFQVAII

-972 VEFAKELQEKGESLF
+972 VEFAKELQEQGEELF

-1015 ALSSGAGA
+1015 ALASGAGA

-1038 TSTLL
+1038 SSTLL

-1048 PVFFVWVRSIFK
+1048 PVFYVWIRSIFK
-1060 YKPKNQNLQE
+1060 YKPKQQNQE
-1070 HKS
+1070 YKS

>member
-28 TKMPIAQYPTIA
+28 SNMPIAQYPTIA

-52 ASASTVENTVTQII
+52 ASAETVENTVTQII

-82 SAGNGQASIQLNFE
+82 SAGNGSASIALNFE

-115 TALLPEDVQRQGVKV
+115 TALLPEDVQRQGVRV

-135 SFLQVLAFYSESDSL
+135 SFLQVLAFYSPDGSM
-150 SADDIKD
+150 SANDIKD

-193 LTSLGITPSD
+193 MASLQVTPSD
-203 VAAAIRA
+203 IATAIRT
-210 QNSQVAVGQL
+210 QNAQVAVGQL
-220 GGAPSIEG
+220 GGAPAVEG

-233 TVNAQSMLTTP
+233 TVTAQSLLQTP
-244 EQFKNI
+244 EQFSNI
-250 FLRNTSDGA
+250 FLKNTASGA

-274 TYQFDSKFNGK
+274 NYQFDSKFNGK

-302 TSEAVEARMVE
+302 TAQAVEERLKL
-313 LRKNYPTGMKDKLA
+313 LRPNYPQGMVDQLA
-327 FDTTPFIK
+327 FDTTPFIEL
-335 ISIESVVHTLI
+335 SIKSVVKTLI
-346 EAIILVFFVMF
+346 EAIILVFLVMF

-382 IINIFGFSI
+382 VINMFGFSI

-417 ERVMQEDHLDPVAAT
+417 ERVMVEEHLDPVAAT
-432 ELSMKQITGALI
+432 EKSMKQISGALI
-444 GMTSVLTAVFVPMS
+444 GITSVLSAVFVPMA

-470 FSITLVTAM
+470 FSVTLVTAM
-479 VLSLVVAVTFTPAL
+479 VLSLIVALTFTPAL
-493 CATILKQHNPNKK
+493 CATMLKQHDPNK
-506 PSNNIFARFFRWF
+506 PESNGLFARFFRWF
-519 NAAFDRTAEKYQTGV
+519 NRSFDKLSVKYQGGV
-534 NFMTHH
+534 NRMTHS
-540 KLFSGI
+540 KIFSGI
-546 VYAAVIG
+546 IYGA
-553 VLVVLFKMLPSSFLP
+553 VLVVIVLLFQKLPSSFLP
-568 EEDQGVVMTLVQLPP
+568 DEDQGVVMTLVQLPP
-583 NATLDRTD
+583 NASLERTD
-591 KVINTMTH
+591 KVVSTMTN
-599 YFMENEKASVESVF
+599 YFLENEKEHVESVF
-613 SVSGFSFTGIGQNA
+613 SVAGFSFTGVGQNA
-627 GLAFVKLKDWEKRT
+627 GLAFIKLKDWSERT
-641 TPEQQIGSLIQRGMA
+641 SPESQVGAIIQRGMA
-656 LNMIAKDASYVM
+656 LNMIVKDASYIM

-675 PELGVTAGFNFQLK
+675 PELGVSAGFNLQLK
-689 ASAGQSHE
+689 DASGQGHE
-697 QLLAARNTI
+697 KLTMARNII
-706 LGLAA
+706 LGEAA
-711 QDKRLAGVR
+711 KDPRLAGVR

-727 PQYQINIDQAQA
+727 PQYRVIVDHAQA
-739 GAMGVSIADIN
+739 GALGVSIAEIN
-750 STMSM
+750 STMGM

-774 YVQGEAHARMMPE
+774 YVQGEAGSRMMPE
-787 DLNKWYVRNNKG
+787 DLDQWYVRNNRG
-799 EMIPFSSFAT
+799 EMVPFSAFAT
-809 GTWTYGSPRLERY
+809 GEWTYGSPRLERY
-822 NGIASMNIQGSPAP
+822 NGVSSMNIQGTPAP
-836 GTSSGDAMLAMEEIV
+836 GVSSGDAMVAMEEII
-851 AKLPS
+851 AKLPD

-876 GSQAP
+876 GDQAP

-889 IVFLCLAALYESWSV
+889 IVFLCLAALYESWSI
-904 PFSIL
+904 PFSVL
-909 LVVPLGVVGAI
+909 LVVPLGIVGALF
-920 ILTMFGHT
+920 LTFSGMV
-928 GLFGGITLFGRTY
+928 LFQN
-941 FAPDANLS
+941 PNLS
-949 NNIYFQVALI
+949 NNIYFQVAII

-972 VEFAKELQEKGESLF
+972 VEFAKELQEKGEDLF
-987 DATLH
+987 EATLH

-1038 TSTLL
+1038 SSTLL

-1048 PVFFVWVRSIFK
+1048 PVFYVWIRSIFK
-1060 YKPKNQNLQE
+1060 YKPKQQNHQE
-1070 HKS
+1070 HVS

>member
-28 TKMPIAQYPTIA
+28 TKMPVAQYPTIA

-52 ASASTVENTVTQII
+52 ASAQTVENTVTQII

-82 SAGNGQASIQLNFE
+82 SAGNGQASINLNFE
-96 QGVDPDIAQV
+96 QGIDPDIAQV

-115 TALLPEDVQRQGVKV
+115 TALLPADVQRQGVKV

-135 SFLQVLAFYSESDSL
+135 SFLQVIAFYSPDNSL
-150 SADDIKD
+150 SASDIKD

-168 RVAGVGEVQ
+168 RVAGVGELQ

-193 LTSLGITPSD
+193 LTSFNLTPSD
-203 VAAAIRA
+203 VAAAIRS
-210 QNSQVAVGQL
+210 QNAQVAVGQL
-220 GGAPSIEG
+220 GGAPAVQG

-233 TVNAQSMLTTP
+233 TVNAQSMLQTP

-250 FLRNTSDGA
+250 FLKNAADGA
-259 QVRLGDVARVELGAD
+259 QVRLSDVARVELGSD
-274 TYQFDSKFNGK
+274 NYQFDSKFNGN

-302 TSEAVEARMVE
+302 TAAAVEKRLSE
-313 LRKNYPTGMKDKLA
+313 LRVNYPSGLKDKLA
-327 FDTTPFIK
+327 YDTTPFIK
-335 ISIESVVHTLI
+335 LSIESVVHTLI
-346 EAIILVFFVMF
+346 EAVVLVFIVMF

-369 TMAVPVVVLGTFA
+369 TLAVPVVVLGTFA
-382 IINIFGFSI
+382 VINIFGFSI

-417 ERVMQEDHLDPVAAT
+417 ERVMQEEHLEPVPAT
-432 ELSMKQITGALI
+432 EKSMGQISGALI
-444 GMTSVLTAVFVPMS
+444 GITSVLTAVFVPMA

-479 VLSLVVAVTFTPAL
+479 ILSLIVALTFTPAL
-493 CATILKQHNPNKK
+493 CATLLKQHDPNKEQ
-506 PSNNIFARFFRWF
+506 SNSIFARFFRGF
-519 NAAFDRTAEKYQTGV
+519 NSGFEKLSEKYQGGV
-534 NFMTHH
+534 NRMTHH
-540 KLFSGI
+540 KLFSGVIYI
-546 VYAAVIG
+546 VVIAG
-553 VLVVLFKMLPSSFLP
+553 LVGLYKMLPSSFLP

-583 NATLDRTD
+583 SASLERTD
-591 KVINTMTH
+591 KVITTMTD
-599 YFMENEKASVESVF
+599 YFLNKEKEHVESIF
-613 SVSGFSFTGIGQNA
+613 TVSGFSFTGVGQNA
-627 GLAFVKLKDWEKRT
+627 GLAFIKLKDWSERT
-641 TPEQQIGSLIQRGMA
+641 TPESQIGAIIQRGMA
-656 LNMIAKDASYVM
+656 LNMIVKDASYIM

-675 PELGVTAGFNFQLK
+675 PELGVSSGFDIQLK
-689 ASAGQSHE
+689 DVSGQGHE
-697 QLLAARNTI
+697 KLIAARNAI
-706 LGLAA
+706 LGMAS

-727 PQYQINIDQAQA
+727 PQYKITVDQAQA
-739 GAMGVSIADIN
+739 GAMGVSISDIN

-762 NDFIDRGRVKKV
+762 NDFVDRGRVKKV
-774 YVQGEAHARMMPE
+774 YVQGEADTRMMPE

-799 EMIPFSSFAT
+799 EMVPFSAFAK
-809 GTWTYGSPRLERY
+809 GEWTYGSPRLERY
-822 NGIASMNIQGSPAP
+822 NGVSSVNIQGSPAP
-836 GTSSGDAMLAMEEIV
+836 GVSSGDAMLAMEEIIG
-851 AKLPS
+851 KLPS

-863 YEWTGLSLEERES
+863 YEWTGLSLEERDS
-876 GSQAP
+876 GNQTVP
-881 FLYALSLL
+881 LLILSLL
-889 IVFLCLAALYESWSV
+889 IVFLCLSALYESWAIPISV
-904 PFSIL
+904 L
-909 LVVPLGVVGAI
+909 LVVPLGIIGAF
-920 ILTMFGHT
+920 TMTWLGMVIK
-928 GLFGGITLFGRTY
+928 GD
-941 FAPDANLS
+941 PNLS
-949 NNIYFQVALI
+949 FNIYFQVAI
-959 AVIGLSAKNAILI
+959 VAVIGLSAKNAILI
-972 VEFAKELQEKGESLF
+972 VEFAKELQEKGEELF
-987 DATLH
+987 EATLH

-1015 ALSSGAGA
+1015 ALASGAGA

-1038 TSTLL
+1038 SSTLL

-1048 PVFFVWVRSIFK
+1048 PVFFVWIRSIFK
-1060 YKPKNQNLQE
+1060 YKPKTLNTQE
-1070 HKS
+1070 H

>member
-16 ALVIMLAGILTL
+16 ALVIMLAGILTIS
-28 TKMPIAQYPTIA
+28 KMPIAQYPTIA

-52 ASASTVENTVTQII
+52 ASAETVENTVTQII

-71 GLDGLRYISSN
+71 GMDGLRYISSN
-82 SAGNGQASIQLNFE
+82 SAGNGSSSISLNFD

-115 TALLPEDVQRQGVKV
+115 TALLPEDVQRQGVRV

-135 SFLQVLAFYSESDSL
+135 SFLQVLAFYSPDSSL
-150 SADDIKD
+150 TADDIKD
-157 YVNSNISEPLS
+157 YVNSNIAEPLS

-193 LTSLGITPSD
+193 MASLQVTPSD
-203 VAAAIRA
+203 IATAIRT
-210 QNSQVAVGQL
+210 QNAQVAVGQL
-220 GGAPSIEG
+220 GGAPAVQG

-233 TVNAQSMLTTP
+233 TVTAQSLLQTP
-244 EQFKNI
+244 EQFSNI
-250 FLRNTSDGA
+250 FLKNATSGA

-274 TYQFDSKFNGK
+274 NYQFDSKFNGK

-302 TSEAVEARMVE
+302 TAQAVEERLKQ
-313 LRKNYPTGMKDKLA
+313 LRPNYPQGMVDQLA
-327 FDTTPFIK
+327 FDTTPFIEL
-335 ISIESVVHTLI
+335 SIKSVVKTLI
-346 EAIILVFFVMF
+346 EAIILVFLVMF

-382 IINIFGFSI
+382 VINIFGFSI

-417 ERVMQEDHLDPVAAT
+417 ERVMVEEHLDPVAAT
-432 ELSMKQITGALI
+432 EKSMKQISGALI
-444 GMTSVLTAVFVPMS
+444 GITSVLSAVFVPMA

-479 VLSLVVAVTFTPAL
+479 VLSLVVALTFTPAL
-493 CATILKQHNPNKK
+493 CATLLKQHDPNK
-506 PSNNIFARFFRWF
+506 PESNGIFARFFRWF
-519 NAAFDRTAEKYQTGV
+519 NSSFDKVSVKYQGGV
-534 NFMTHH
+534 NRMTHS
-540 KLFSGI
+540 KIFSGV
-546 VYAAVIG
+546 VYAAVLGII
-553 VLVVLFKMLPSSFLP
+553 VLLFQKLPSSFLP
-568 EEDQGVVMTLVQLPP
+568 DEDQGVVMTLVQLPP
-583 NATLDRTD
+583 NATLERTD
-591 KVINTMTH
+591 KVVSTMTN
-599 YFMENEKASVESVF
+599 YFLENEKEHVESVF
-613 SVSGFSFTGIGQNA
+613 SVAGFSFTGVGQNA
-627 GLAFVKLKDWEKRT
+627 GLAFIKLKDWSERHS
-641 TPEQQIGSLIQRGMA
+641 PESQVGAIIQRGMA
-656 LNMIAKDASYVM
+656 LNMIVKDASYIM

-675 PELGVTAGFNFQLK
+675 PELGVSAGFNLQLK
-689 ASAGQSHE
+689 AASGQSHD

-711 QDKRLAGVR
+711 QDSRLAGVR

-727 PQYQINIDQAQA
+727 PQYRVIVDHAQA
-739 GAMGVSIADIN
+739 GALGVSVAEIN
-750 STMSM
+750 STMGI

-774 YVQGEAHARMMPE
+774 YVQGEAGSRMMPE
-787 DLNKWYVRNNKG
+787 DLDQWYVRNNRG
-799 EMIPFSSFAT
+799 EMVPFSAFAT
-809 GTWTYGSPRLERY
+809 GEWTYGSPRLERY
-822 NGIASMNIQGSPAP
+822 NGVSSMNIQGTPAP
-836 GTSSGDAMLAMEEIV
+836 GISSGDAMVAMEEIV
-851 AKLPS
+851 AKLPE

-863 YEWTGLSLEERES
+863 FEWTGLSLEERES
-876 GSQAP
+876 GAQAP

-889 IVFLCLAALYESWSV
+889 IVFLCLAALYESWSI
-904 PFSIL
+904 PFSVL
-909 LVVPLGVVGAI
+909 LVVPLGIVGALL
-920 ILTMFGHT
+920 LT
-928 GLFGGITLFGRTY
+928 FGGMVLLQN
-941 FAPDANLS
+941 PNLS
-949 NNIYFQVALI
+949 NNIYFQVAII

-972 VEFAKELQEKGESLF
+972 VEFAKELQEQGEELF
-987 DATLH
+987 EATLH

-1015 ALSSGAGA
+1015 ALASGAGA

-1038 TSTLL
+1038 SSTLL

-1048 PVFFVWVRSIFK
+1048 PVFYVWIRSVFK
-1060 YKPKNQNLQE
+1060 YKPKQQNQE
-1070 HKS
+1070 YKS

>member
-28 TKMPIAQYPTIA
+28 SNMPIAQYPTIA

-52 ASASTVENTVTQII
+52 ASAETVENTVTQII

-82 SAGNGQASIQLNFE
+82 SAGNGSASIALNFE

-115 TALLPEDVQRQGVKV
+115 TALLPEDVQRQGVRV

-135 SFLQVLAFYSESDSL
+135 SFLQVLAFYSPDGSM
-150 SADDIKD
+150 SANDIKD

-193 LTSLGITPSD
+193 MASLQVTPSD
-203 VAAAIRA
+203 IATAIRT
-210 QNSQVAVGQL
+210 QNAQVAVGQL
-220 GGAPSIEG
+220 GGAPAVEG

-233 TVNAQSMLTTP
+233 TVTAQSLLQTP
-244 EQFKNI
+244 EQFSNI
-250 FLRNTSDGA
+250 FLKNTASGA

-274 TYQFDSKFNGK
+274 NYQFDSKFNGK

-302 TSEAVEARMVE
+302 TAQAVEERLKL
-313 LRKNYPTGMKDKLA
+313 LRPNYPQGMVDQLA
-327 FDTTPFIK
+327 FDTTPFIEL
-335 ISIESVVHTLI
+335 SIKSVVKTLI
-346 EAIILVFFVMF
+346 EAIILVFLVMF

-382 IINIFGFSI
+382 VINMFGFSI

-417 ERVMQEDHLDPVAAT
+417 ERVMVEEHLDPVAAT
-432 ELSMKQITGALI
+432 EKSMKQISGALI
-444 GMTSVLTAVFVPMS
+444 GITSVLSAVFVPMA

-470 FSITLVTAM
+470 FSVTLVTAM
-479 VLSLVVAVTFTPAL
+479 VLSLIVALTFTPAL
-493 CATILKQHNPNKK
+493 CATMLKQHDPNK
-506 PSNNIFARFFRWF
+506 PESNGLFARFFRWF
-519 NAAFDRTAEKYQTGV
+519 NRSFDKMSVKYQGGV
-534 NFMTHH
+534 NRMTHS
-540 KLFSGI
+540 KIFSGI
-546 VYAAVIG
+546 IYGA
-553 VLVVLFKMLPSSFLP
+553 VLVVIVLLFQKLPSSFLP
-568 EEDQGVVMTLVQLPP
+568 DEDQGVVMTLVQLPP
-583 NATLDRTD
+583 NASLERTD
-591 KVINTMTH
+591 KVVSTMTN
-599 YFMENEKASVESVF
+599 YFLENEKEHVESVF
-613 SVSGFSFTGIGQNA
+613 SVAGFSFTGVGQNA
-627 GLAFVKLKDWEKRT
+627 GLAFIKLKDWSERT
-641 TPEQQIGSLIQRGMA
+641 SPESQVGAIIQRGMA
-656 LNMIAKDASYVM
+656 LNMIVKDASYIM

-675 PELGVTAGFNFQLK
+675 PELGVSAGFNLQLK
-689 ASAGQSHE
+689 DASGQGHE
-697 QLLAARNTI
+697 KLTMARNII
-706 LGLAA
+706 LGEAA
-711 QDKRLAGVR
+711 KDPRLAGVR

-727 PQYQINIDQAQA
+727 PQYRVIVDHAQA
-739 GAMGVSIADIN
+739 GALGVSIAEIN
-750 STMSM
+750 STMGM

-774 YVQGEAHARMMPE
+774 YVQGEAGSRMMPE
-787 DLNKWYVRNNKG
+787 DLDQWYVRNNRG
-799 EMIPFSSFAT
+799 EMVPFSAFAT
-809 GTWTYGSPRLERY
+809 GEWTYGSPRLERY
-822 NGIASMNIQGSPAP
+822 NGVSSMNIQGTPAP
-836 GTSSGDAMLAMEEIV
+836 GVSSGDAMVAMEEII
-851 AKLPS
+851 AKLPD

-876 GSQAP
+876 GDQAP

-889 IVFLCLAALYESWSV
+889 IVFLCLAALYESWSI
-904 PFSIL
+904 PFSVL
-909 LVVPLGVVGAI
+909 LVVPLGIVGALF
-920 ILTMFGHT
+920 LTFSGMV
-928 GLFGGITLFGRTY
+928 LFQN
-941 FAPDANLS
+941 PNLS
-949 NNIYFQVALI
+949 NNIYFQVAII

-972 VEFAKELQEKGESLF
+972 VEFAKELQEKGEDLF
-987 DATLH
+987 EATLH

-1038 TSTLL
+1038 SSTLL

-1048 PVFFVWVRSIFK
+1048 PVFYVWIRSIFK
-1060 YKPKNQNLQE
+1060 YKPKQQNHQE
-1070 HKS
+1070 HVS

>member
-28 TKMPIAQYPTIA
+28 TKMPVAQYPTIA
-40 PPTVTISATYPG
+40 PPTVTIAATYPG
-52 ASASTVENTVTQII
+52 ASAQTVENTVTQII

-82 SAGNGQASIQLNFE
+82 SAGNGQASINLNFE
-96 QGVDPDIAQV
+96 QGIDPDIAQV

-135 SFLQVLAFYSESDSL
+135 SFMQVLAFYSPDGSL
-150 SADDIKD
+150 SAADIKD

-193 LTSLGITPSD
+193 MTSLQVTPSD
-203 VAAAIRA
+203 VSAAINA

-220 GGAPSIEG
+220 GGAPAVQG

-233 TVNAQSMLTTP
+233 TVNAQSMLQTP
-244 EQFKNI
+244 EQFRNI
-250 FLRNTSDGA
+250 FLKNTASGA
-259 QVRLGDVARVELGAD
+259 QVRLGDVARVELGSD
-274 TYQFDSKFNGK
+274 NYQFDSKFNGK
-285 PAGGV
+285 AAGGV

-302 TSEAVEARMVE
+302 TAAAVEKRLSE
-313 LRKNYPTGMKDKLA
+313 LRQNYPDGLKDQLA
-327 FDTTPFIK
+327 YDTTPFIK
-335 ISIESVVHTLI
+335 LSIESVVHTLI
-346 EAIILVFFVMF
+346 EAVFLVFIVMF

-369 TMAVPVVVLGTFA
+369 TLAVPVVVLGTFA
-382 IINIFGFSI
+382 VINIFGFSI

-417 ERVMQEDHLDPVAAT
+417 ERVMQEEHLDPVVAT
-432 ELSMKQITGALI
+432 EKSMQQISGALVGI
-444 GMTSVLTAVFVPMS
+444 TSVLTAVFVPMA

-479 VLSLVVAVTFTPAL
+479 ILSLIVALTFTPAL
-493 CATILKQHNPNKK
+493 CATLLKQHDPNAAE
-506 PSNNIFARFFRWF
+506 SNNIFARFFRWF
-519 NAAFDRTAEKYQTGV
+519 NNSFEKVALTYQGGV
-534 NFMTHH
+534 NRMTHH
-540 KLFSGI
+540 KVFSGL
-546 VYAAVIG
+546 VY
-553 VLVVLFKMLPSSFLP
+553 VLVIAGLVGLYKVLPSSFLP
-568 EEDQGVVMTLVQLPP
+568 NEDQGVVMTLVQLPP
-583 NATLDRTD
+583 SASLERTD
-591 KVINTMTH
+591 KVITSMTD
-599 YFMENEKASVESVF
+599 YFLNKEKENVASIF
-613 SVSGFSFTGIGQNA
+613 TVSGFSFTGVGQNA
-627 GLAFVKLKDWEKRT
+627 GLAFIKLKDWDERT
-641 TPEQQIGSLIQRGMA
+641 TPESQIGAIIQRGMS
-656 LNMIAKDASYVM
+656 LNMIKDASYIM

-675 PELGVTAGFNFQLK
+675 PELGVASGFDLQLK
-689 ASAGQSHE
+689 DASGQGHDK
-697 QLLAARNTI
+697 LIAARNAI
-706 LGLAA
+706 LGMAA

-727 PQYQINIDQAQA
+727 PQYQITIDQAQA

-750 STMSM
+750 STMGM

-762 NDFIDRGRVKKV
+762 NDFVDRGRVKKV
-774 YVQGEAHARMMPE
+774 YVQGEASTRMMPE
-787 DLNKWYVRNNKG
+787 DLNKWYVRNNAG
-799 EMIPFSSFAT
+799 TMVPFSAFAT
-809 GTWTYGSPRLERY
+809 GKWTYGSPRLERY
-822 NGIASMNIQGSPAP
+822 NGVSSVNIQGTPAP
-836 GTSSGDAMLAMEEIV
+836 GVSSGDAMIAMEEII

-863 YEWTGLSLEERES
+863 YEWTGLSLEERDS
-876 GSQAP
+876 GSQTGP
-881 FLYALSLL
+881 LLVLSML
-889 IVFLCLAALYESWSV
+889 IVFLCLAALYESWSIPV
-904 PFSIL
+904 SVL
-909 LVVPLGVVGAI
+909 LVVPLGIIGAFTLTWLGMI
-920 ILTMFGHT
+920 IKGD
-928 GLFGGITLFGRTY
+928 
-941 FAPDANLS
+941 PNLS
-949 NNIYFQVALI
+949 FNIYFQVAI
-959 AVIGLSAKNAILI
+959 VAVIGLSAKNAILI
-972 VEFAKELQEKGESLF
+972 VEFAKELQEKGEDLF

-1015 ALSSGAGA
+1015 ALSTGAGA
-1023 GSQHSVGYGVLGGVI
+1023 GSQHSVGFGVLGGVI
-1038 TSTLL
+1038 SSTLL

-1048 PVFFVWVRSIFK
+1048 PVFFVWIRSIFK
-1060 YKPKNQNLQE
+1060 YKPKKQNNQEQT
-1070 HKS
+1070 S